1 MERAAFARALRFLN
15 YNGAAKWGA
24 LVAGLGTAVLF
35 FLLLLLLALF
45 TDLVVTRGA
54 IPCFRN
60 LPLRERIAFLNS
72 LGIPEDQAPRQEY
85 TRALM
90 EKFAALGLQDPALAK
105 LLLAGDLENDRD
117 FRRGLAWFVEL
128 PGIVRDL
135 AGEEAYRQVLGALQ
149 RRFAAGTPREAVLRD
164 LEDFGLLSLAVRTR
178 HGPQGWFVRP
188 TLRLNGWMWVD
199 GNLAYL
205 QGLFLVALAL
215 GTIRAGLWYL
225 SNSLAARAVLEAVTR
240 MRRAL
245 YHHTYRL
252 GTLAFRALGPSEAV
266 GISTRHLESIHD
278 GLFAWLTVV
287 FREPVKF
294 GLLLIFAML
303 VDFWLALA
311 FLLFAVLVWLIGGQI
326 ASHFRRR
333 GRAADLQAANQ
344 LVLLQE
350 SLMMMRLVKV
360 YLMENFN
367 QARVERLFARY
378 AQAHLVRQRGDAIY
392 KPLFVW
398 LGLIAALVLLFLA
411 GLVILSGNL
420 GVTSAM
426 VLAAALICLYWP
438 VIAVLENRRLL
449 RRSRQSAAVLFA
461 FLDRPGGLGQD
472 LGAEFLP
479 TLSKQLDYHGVSL
492 KEPGTGRKLLQGVTL
507 HLKAGEKVALVGP
520 DEMEKHSLVYL
531 LPRFLDPDAGE
542 IRIDRKDLRG
552 VTLDSLRVQIA
563 MVLQHNLVFNDTVAN
578 NIGCGDP
585 GYNLPK
591 IIEAAK
597 VAHAHQFIQKLPQ
610 GYETPIGE
618 MGHYLDG
625 SQQFRIA
632 LARAILRDPAILVI
646 EEPSVPMSEEAKNLV
661 DDTYARVLPGRTVIF
676 LPHRLSTIRRCDRI
690 YLLHQGKI
698 EAAGDHRELLASNE
712 LYRHLQYMEFNE
724 FASLFQGN
732 AVSPRDGTAT

>member
-1 MERAAFARALRFLN
+1 MERAAFSRALGFLN
-15 YNGAAKWGA
+15 YNPLAKWGA
-24 LVAGLGTAVLF
+24 IVGGIGSSLLF

-45 TDLVVTRGA
+45 ADLMVTRGE

-60 LPLRERIAFLNS
+60 LPLRERIAFLEAWQV
-72 LGIPEDQAPRQEY
+72 PEDK
-85 TRALM
+85 TRRREHARVLT
-90 EKFAALGLQDPALAK
+90 EKLADLGVVDPALVD
-105 LLLAGDLENDRD
+105 LLLQGDLEQDRD
-117 FRRGLAWFVEL
+117 FRRGLAWMTEL
-128 PGIVRDL
+128 PGVVSEL
-135 AGEEAYRQVLGALQ
+135 VGEDGRRQVIGALHH
-149 RRFAAGTPREAVLRD
+149 RFSAMTPREAVQRN
-164 LEDFGLLSLAVRTR
+164 LEDFGILSLVVRTR
-178 HGPQGWFVRP
+178 HNPQGLLIRP
-188 TLRLNGWMWVD
+188 TARLNSWMWID

-205 QGLFLVALAL
+205 QGLFLVALVVGIA
-215 GTIRAGLWYL
+215 RAGLWYL
-225 SNSLAARAVLEAVTR
+225 SAALAARAVLEAVTR
-240 MRRAL
+240 LRRAL

-252 GTLAFRALGPSEAV
+252 GTLAFRALGPTEAV
-266 GISTRHLESIHD
+266 GLSTRHMESVHD
-278 GLFAWLTVV
+278 GLYAWLTVA

-294 GLLLIFAML
+294 GLVLLLAMV

-311 FLLFAVLVWLIGGQI
+311 FLLFAALVWLIGGQV

-333 GRAADLQAANQ
+333 GRAADLKAADQ

-350 SLMMMRLVKV
+350 SLMMMRLVKI

-367 QARVERLFARY
+367 QARVERQLARY
-378 AQAHLVRQRGDAIY
+378 ARAHLIRQRGEAIY
-392 KPLFVW
+392 KPLFVL
-398 LGLIAALVLLFLA
+398 LGLAAGLVLLFLA
-411 GLVILSGNL
+411 GLVLLAGNF
-420 GVTSAM
+420 GVASAM
-426 VLAAALICLYWP
+426 VLATALLCLYWP
-438 VIAVLENRRLL
+438 VVAILETRRLL
-449 RRSRQSAAVLFA
+449 RRSRQSAAALFA
-461 FLDRPGGLGQD
+461 FLDRPGTGGQD

-479 TLSKQLDYHGVSL
+479 AMSKQLDFHGVSL

-507 HLKAGEKVALVGP
+507 TLRAGEKVALVGP
-520 DEMEKHSLVYL
+520 DEMEKHALVYL
-531 LPRFLDPDAGE
+531 VPRFLDPDAGE

-632 LARAILRDPAILVI
+632 LARAVLRDPAILVI
-646 EEPSVPMSEEAKNLV
+646 EEPPVPMPEEAKDLV
-661 DDTYARVLPGRTVIF
+661 DDTYSRLLTGRTVVF

-690 YLLHQGKI
+690 FLLNQGKI
-698 EAAGDHRELLASNE
+698 EAAGDHRELLASSE

-732 AVSPRDGTAT
+732 IVPMKEGVKS